1 MSALRRPRLG
11 ISPGTQALAGRDR
24 EQDPDSDS
32 PPSVCLEG
40 RPPRRAVV
48 TRDRALRKFGRFGI
62 RTSRPWQPGPL
73 RRRPR
78 IRRPNLSDP
87 STAAAA
93 AACSVKCQGA
103 TNGRW
108 GAATGSVPDRT
119 DRLLLP
125 VTRLTELSQIFVTC
139 PVLSHACASPHINRR
154 LPVPI
159 AALHMTT
166 PCTVRSR
173 RHGTGSGARRGDDP
187 ASRGKSPADA
197 HKTPA
202 QGRRG
207 AMPAS
212 LADGPTVLG
221 DRLRDHGRR
230 LRHRDRRLRLGHIRI
245 LSRRRERC
253 DPAGSARA
261 HQLLCVC
268 VCVCVCVLHC
278 REKHLHPWLPATL
291 RTLPLRGCP
300 HAHGR
305 ARGDGAAR
313 PSGAARARGAAK
325 GPYKGTRPGAA
336 AG

>member
-93 AACSVKCQGA
+93 AACSVKCQGGA

-173 RHGTGSGARRGDDP
+173 RHGTGRGARRGDDP
-187 ASRGKSPADA
+187 VSRGKSPSDA
-197 HKTPA
+197 HQTPA
-202 QGRRG
+202 QCRRG

-212 LADGPTVLG
+212 LPDGPT
-221 DRLRDHGRR
+221 H
-230 LRHRDRRLRLGHIRI
+230 
-245 LSRRRERC
+245 
-253 DPAGSARA
+253 
-261 HQLLCVC
+261 
-268 VCVCVCVLHC
+268 
-278 REKHLHPWLPATL
+278 
-291 RTLPLRGCP
+291 
-300 HAHGR
+300 
-305 ARGDGAAR
+305 
-313 PSGAARARGAAK
+313 
-325 GPYKGTRPGAA
+325 
-336 AG
+336 